1 MISPDMFPS
10 TEMEISEKWFRSSAN
25 YISENWKRNNEH
37 LTMLSKTAKLGYL
50 CWNRI
55 KWCRF
60 WDTDITVGIDV
71 HKKEK
76 FIQFLSSNRQ
86 KRGFS
91 VDINVQLNGRC
102 KFWNKIVFR
111 VSSFC
116 TNCLRSLIISFQITN
131 RKWSGTRFF
140 IHPGVECLSR
150 HFYFI
155 ENWSWKLNGRCKFWN
170 KIVFRVS
177 SFCTNCLRS
186 LIISFQITNRKWSG
200 TRFFI
205 HPGVECLSR
214 HFYFIENWSWK
225 LNIEFRISSVYF
237 TIIVFKG
244 IHFISFLP
252 CINDFS
258 IITPFT
264 YWQIHHKFGELL
276 PCW

>member
-10 TEMEISEKWFRSSAN
+10 TEMEISEKWDRSSAN

-76 FIQFLSSNRQ
+76 FIQFLSSKRQ

-91 VDINVQLNGRC
+91 VDINVQLNSRC
-102 KFWNKIVFR
+102 KFWDNFFFR

-116 TNCLRSLIISFQITN
+116 TNCLRSLIISFQNTN

-140 IHPGVECLSR
+140 IHPGVKQNVPEWLV
-150 HFYFI
+150 
-155 ENWSWKLNGRCKFWN
+155 W
-170 KIVFRVS
+170 
-177 SFCTNCLRS
+177 
-186 LIISFQITNRKWSG
+186 
-200 TRFFI
+200 
-205 HPGVECLSR
+205 
-214 HFYFIENWSWK
+214 
-225 LNIEFRISSVYF
+225 
-237 TIIVFKG
+237 
-244 IHFISFLP
+244 
-252 CINDFS
+252 
-258 IITPFT
+258 
-264 YWQIHHKFGELL
+264 
-276 PCW
+276 